1 MRSSNAGQVKCFC
14 AEGSEAEDRA
24 HHFLGP
30 TIQVSQSELNLVN
43 PRRVQGSSS
52 RDNVKN
58 LDVEREL

>member
-1 MRSSNAGQVKCFC
+1 MEFLCR
-14 AEGSEAEDRA
+14 EGSEAEDKA

-43 PRRVQGSSS
+43 PRGVQGSSS

>member
-1 MRSSNAGQVKCFC
+1 MEFLRR
-14 AEGSEAEDRA
+14 EGSEAEDKA
-24 HHFLGP
+24 HHFLGL